1 MTIRDNSAENIVCAS
16 QFKTYKAK
24 PKKVKANPED
34 ILVEYVER
42 IMKILKETD

>member
-1 MTIRDNSAENIVCAS
+1 MTLRDNSAERVCAS